1 MLEKTTSH
9 KIIILAGT
17 VASGFSLATLVTV
30 VDPTTASRLVLTSF
44 YISLFLFVTGILTLV
59 GLTLRSKYS
68 QGLYL
73 TSLGVSLRQAA
84 LLSLL
89 VVLTLLLLSNNL
101 LHWWVSIILLTFFIF
116 LEIFF
121 NLN

>member
-30 VDPTTASRLVLTSF
+30 IDPNSASNLVLSSF
-44 YISLFLFVTGILTLV
+44 YVSLFLFITGLLTLV

-84 LLSLL
+84 LLALL
-89 VVLTLLLLSNNL
+89 VVLTLILLSNNL
-101 LHWWVSIILLTFFIF
+101 LHWWVSLILLTFFIF